1 VIGGLFCA
9 TIATLI
15 FVPSVFALLHGT
27 RKDEDVNVERARQ
40 DAEAHA

>member
-15 FVPSVFALLHGT
+15 FVPSVFALLHGRSKST
-27 RKDEDVNVERARQ
+27 DEQVLTESAN
-40 DAEAHA
+40 